1 MSTMNYKFRFPFLI
15 VLLAFS
21 LSVNAQKQFDYI
33 DSTGDYNLDRIT
45 SYIEKKFNADDSP
58 ESKKELKFYNRWKNH
73 VHGRL
78 DENGNLTNYA
88 ARNHLREMR
97 VGDLVLY
104 YHSRKGLAVVGIAR
118 VIRDAYPDPTAE
130 KGDWSVVDL
139 VPVKAFHKAV
149 SLKEIKATPALSEI
163 PLVRIGRLSV
173 MPIPKKAFDL
183 ILKMGE
189 TEL

>member
-1 MSTMNYKFRFPFLI
+1 MKHWLVKSEPFE
-15 VLLAFS
+15 
-21 LSVNAQKQFDYI
+21 Y
-33 DSTGDYNLDRIT
+33 
-45 SYIEKKFNADDSP
+45 SYDDLVRDGKAMW
-58 ESKKELKFYNRWKNH
+58 EGVR
-73 VHGRL
+73 
-78 DENGNLTNYA
+78 NYA

-104 YHSRKGLAVVGIAR
+104 YHSREGLAVVGIAKVVR
-118 VIRDAYPDPTAE
+118 EAYPDPTAE

-139 VPVKAFHKAV
+139 VPVKAFERPV
-149 SLKEIKATPALSEI
+149 TLKEIKATPALSEI

-183 ILKMGE
+183 ILRMGE